1 MSVMPRD
8 HWHIEVEGDRLTLAR
23 NARARFDVA
32 VGVVLPMAG
41 RRFVAQQVRQDIWRA
56 LQNLRG
62 FSPVVEVLRLD
73 DRLVVKAGGQ
83 VDGRN
88 FPKTWAEGVL
98 STVLE
103 NAANQARWVR
113 NSSSQRLAA

>member
-8 HWHIEVEGDRLTLAR
+8 HWHIEVDGDRLTLSR
-23 NARARFDVA
+23 NAQARFDVA
-32 VGVVLPMAG
+32 VDVELPLAG

-83 VDGRN
+83 VDGGN
-88 FPKTWAEGVL
+88 FPKAWAEGVL
-98 STVLE
+98 STVLD
-103 NAANQARWVR
+103 NADNQARWVR